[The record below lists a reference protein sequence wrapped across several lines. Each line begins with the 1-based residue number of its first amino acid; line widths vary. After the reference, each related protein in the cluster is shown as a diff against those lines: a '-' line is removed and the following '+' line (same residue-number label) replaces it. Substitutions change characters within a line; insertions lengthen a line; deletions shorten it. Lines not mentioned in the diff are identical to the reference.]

1 MKFGITLTLTACVLS
16 IVAVGICA
24 VAWQQW
30 TAAKRNT
37 EDLTIRN
44 AGLVIGQIDSYLD
57 QFLDPAAQYVGRMA
71 ETAVPNGWHL
81 EDTRIPN
88 DILAASVAAA
98 PEIITAGML
107 FNTGKDAQ
115 YVSKDG
121 DSAHYL
127 NDRSGDAY
135 YESFRELRAM
145 AKNPSWVEP
154 AYDQVLETS
163 SVRVWH
169 AIRAG
174 GQYFGAW
181 YAGVS
186 LAAVSEAVTEVGER
200 FDGTA
205 FVIHGDKHVLAHPN
219 LMSQH
224 PEPKDGEPTVSVGRV
239 GDLILDGIWKDA
251 DAVRESDDAS
261 GNLQTIYSTLDGQ
274 DYVGFFRRIYR
285 YGGAP
290 WTIGVWF
297 EAADVGLYRER
308 LITAAWA
315 GVGIILLALIM
326 AVLASRAIARPI
338 RRTATAVSAVGDGDI
353 SAAGFMPPSRIT
365 ELNDLAN
372 SFNAMRSAVKM
383 FETYVPRS
391 LVRRLMSRDE
401 TLVASSERQL
411 TVMFT
416 DIVGFTTMA
425 EGRSATEVADM
436 VNEHFQILGA
446 CVEEHGGM
454 LLRHGHGRCPR
465 TRQPSAPGRG
475 PTGGAR
481 SDRHSHGPRAGRQYR
496 CHRAGQLHDH
506 RRHGEHLSA
515 DREFGP
521 RDRQFKDRD
530 HSDQRHGCQ
539 THPVLHALYAR
550 RQLYRERPRR
560 KRRGL
565 PVDDVAAAERRPPKP
580 ARPSP
585 TVRPSLR
592 VNDHINRP
600 GGQISSPQKSA
611 RSKDCAIGWGPR

>member
-446 CVEEHGGM
+446 CVEEHGGAIDKYIGDALM
-454 LLRHGHGRCPR
+454 AFWG
-465 TRQPSAPGRG
+465 APKEMDETSTPACYCAMAMVDALERDNHRRRG
-475 PTGGAR
+475 EGLPEVRVRIGIHTGPALVGNIGA
-481 SDRHSHGPRAGRQYR
+481 AGRVNYTIIGDTVNTAARIEGLTRDTGCRILVSQQ
-496 CHRAGQLHDH
+496 AL
-506 RRHGEHLSA
+506 
-515 DREFGP
+515 DRVG
-521 RDRQFKDRD
+521 D
-530 HSDQRHGCQ
+530 
-539 THPVLHALYAR
+539 
-550 RQLYRERPRR
+550 
-560 KRRGL
+560 
-565 PVDDVAAAERRPPKP
+565 
-580 ARPSP
+580 
-585 TVRPSLR
+585 
-592 VNDHINRP
+592 
-600 GGQISSPQKSA
+600 SA
-611 RSKDCAIGWGPR
+611 RTGQRAELAVKGRDQPVVVYELLGVDT

>member
-181 YAGVS
+181 
-186 LAAVSEAVTEVGER
+186 
-200 FDGTA
+200 
-205 FVIHGDKHVLAHPN
+205 
-219 LMSQH
+219 
-224 PEPKDGEPTVSVGRV
+224 
-239 GDLILDGIWKDA
+239 
-251 DAVRESDDAS
+251 
-261 GNLQTIYSTLDGQ
+261 
-274 DYVGFFRRIYR
+274 
-285 YGGAP
+285 
-290 WTIGVWF
+290 
-297 EAADVGLYRER
+297 
-308 LITAAWA
+308 
-315 GVGIILLALIM
+315 
-326 AVLASRAIARPI
+326 
-338 RRTATAVSAVGDGDI
+338 
-353 SAAGFMPPSRIT
+353 
-365 ELNDLAN
+365 
-372 SFNAMRSAVKM
+372 
-383 FETYVPRS
+383 
-391 LVRRLMSRDE
+391 
-401 TLVASSERQL
+401 
-411 TVMFT
+411 
-416 DIVGFTTMA
+416 
-425 EGRSATEVADM
+425 
-436 VNEHFQILGA
+436 
-446 CVEEHGGM
+446 
-454 LLRHGHGRCPR
+454 
-465 TRQPSAPGRG
+465 
-475 PTGGAR
+475 
-481 SDRHSHGPRAGRQYR
+481 
-496 CHRAGQLHDH
+496 
-506 RRHGEHLSA
+506 
-515 DREFGP
+515 
-521 RDRQFKDRD
+521 
-530 HSDQRHGCQ
+530 
-539 THPVLHALYAR
+539 
-550 RQLYRERPRR
+550 
-560 KRRGL
+560 
-565 PVDDVAAAERRPPKP
+565 
-580 ARPSP
+580 
-585 TVRPSLR
+585 
-592 VNDHINRP
+592 
-600 GGQISSPQKSA
+600 
-611 RSKDCAIGWGPR
+611 

>member
-285 YGGAP
+285 YGSAP

-446 CVEEHGGM
+446 CVEEHGGTIDKYIGDALM
-454 LLRHGHGRCPR
+454 AFWG
-465 TRQPSAPGRG
+465 APEEMDETSTAACYCAMAMVDALERDNHRRRG
-475 PTGGAR
+475 EGLPEVRVRIGIHTGPALVGNIGA
-481 SDRHSHGPRAGRQYR
+481 AGRVNYTIIGDTVNTCQQIENLGREIDNSKTATILITDTVAKHIPSSMPYMHVGSFTVKGRDENVEAYR
-496 CHRAGQLHDH
+496 LM
-506 RRHGEHLSA
+506 
-515 DREFGP
+515 
-521 RDRQFKDRD
+521 
-530 HSDQRHGCQ
+530 
-539 THPVLHALYAR
+539 T
-550 RQLYRERPRR
+550 
-560 KRRGL
+560 
-565 PVDDVAAAERRPPKP
+565 
-580 ARPSP
+580 
-585 TVRPSLR
+585 
-592 VNDHINRP
+592 
-600 GGQISSPQKSA
+600 
-611 RSKDCAIGWGPR
+611 